1 MSFIHADVNKR
12 EYDRLVD
19 VCHNVPEILSIA
31 CEYSKICFNNL
42 MTLGN
47 IIYVQHVDH
56 FIEPC
61 GQCIC

>member
-1 MSFIHADVNKR
+1 MSIIYDDMKKV

-31 CEYSKICFNNL
+31 WEYSKICFNNL
-42 MTLGN
+42 MTFGN

-61 GQCIC
+61 GQCI